1 VEGRAVIPGFLA
13 GLAIGIVIVIVL
25 LIFRSR
31 RSSAPTAPR
40 EAAHVMSTP
49 PAIADHGGIHL
60 RHQVVV
66 KEQMIAKVT
75 PDGLTVTIDG
85 QEYHRLEDIPDQ
97 ARAAQVR
104 TLLASTTASVTDP
117 TTRASM
123 EKELRDVGIEP
134 DETSGAR

>member
-1 VEGRAVIPGFLA
+1 MIPGFLA
-13 GLAIGIVIVIVL
+13 GLAIGIVIVIAL

-31 RSSAPTAPR
+31 RPSRPTAPG
-40 EAAHVMSTP
+40 EAAHVMATP
-49 PAIADHGGIHL
+49 PDIGDRGGIHL
-60 RHQVVV
+60 RHQVV

-85 QEYHRLEDIPDQ
+85 QDYHRLEDIPDQ

-123 EKELRDVGIEP
+123 EKELRDIGIEP
-134 DETSGAR
+134 DEPSGGR